1 MSEAGRDILDWT
13 EGEAAILYQRCGRC
27 QHVWYFRREFCPR
40 CGDRRPECLHASG
53 RGTVA
58 AVSLVT
64 RAPSAELQRCAPY
77 CIVLVD
83 AEEGFR
89 MMAQGDKSL
98 ALGDR
103 VVVSF
108 VPFAGRVIPYFRGT
122 TA

>member
-1 MSEAGRDILDWT
+1 MSKAGPDILDWT
-13 EGEAAILYQRCGRC
+13 EGEAAILYQRRGRC
-27 QHVWYFRREFCPR
+27 RHVWYFRRAFCPR
-40 CGDRRPECLHASG
+40 CGDKGLKCLHASG
-53 RGTVA
+53 RGTVV
-58 AVSLVT
+58 AVSLVA

-103 VVVSF
+103 VAVTF
-108 VPFAGRVIPYFRGT
+108 VPFAGRIIPYFRGT

>member
-1 MSEAGRDILDWT
+1 MSEAGGDMRDWT

-27 QHVWYFRREFCPR
+27 RHVWYFHREFCPR
-40 CGDRRPECLHASG
+40 CGDKGPERLRASG

-58 AVSLVT
+58 AVSLVA
-64 RAPSAELQRCAPY
+64 RAPSAELRQYAPY

-103 VVVSF
+103 VVASF
-108 VPFAGRVIPYFRGT
+108 VPFAGRTVPYFQGR